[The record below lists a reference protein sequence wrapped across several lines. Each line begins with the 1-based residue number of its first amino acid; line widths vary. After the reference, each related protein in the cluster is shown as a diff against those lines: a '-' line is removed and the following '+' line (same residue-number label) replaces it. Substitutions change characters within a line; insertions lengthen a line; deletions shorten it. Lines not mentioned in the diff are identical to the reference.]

1 MYGELTKRGYRVTPQ
16 VKVGSYRIDMV
27 VEGHNDAR
35 QAVEC
40 DGDKHH
46 GADKWA
52 DDMQRERN
60 IRRAGW
66 GVFWRCFATSFIRR
80 RRDMLDD
87 LLKTLAERGIEP
99 IGAEGAPRSVHTE
112 RRLGS
117 FVTPPKDQDDL
128 MAVEVAASA
137 QTSPPAVRPAPSSSV
152 SEDAPPAEAPPLPP
166 TDDGNLPGGGQV
178 LVPSVRSGDG
188 SLSFSEYSEYSGS
201 PGSDPRSVNMIVVS
215 EGIVRIVEVEGP
227 VVAKR
232 AYDIY
237 LRGCG
242 IRRMGPALRSAMNKA
257 LAHAVRQGRLVSE
270 NEPIESGL
278 LFSVV
283 RVHGRPPIRLRRR
296 GPRSFEEIPP
306 SELKVVAMYL
316 VQRHGFSSGSDEHLR
331 AVLEYF
337 DLKRLTTQ
345 VGTTLLE
352 ILERRFP
359 YVDEFINK
367 IPK

>member
-1 MYGELTKRGYRVTPQ
+1 MYDELTQRGYWVTPQ
-16 VKVGSYRIDMV
+16 VRVGQYRIDMV
-27 VEGHNDAR
+27 VEGHDDAR
-35 QAVEC
+35 LAVEC
-40 DGDKHH
+40 DGDKYH

-52 DDMQRERN
+52 DDMQRQRVLE
-60 IRRAGW
+60 RAGW
-66 GVFWRCFATSFIRR
+66 MFWRCFASAVIRR
-80 RRDMLDD
+80 RKEVLGD

-112 RRLGS
+112 RRLVS
-117 FVTPPKDQDDL
+117 IVTEPVNQGDL
-128 MAVEVAASA
+128 KPVEVAENA
-137 QTSPPAVRPAPSSSV
+137 QASPPAVRPAPSSSV
-152 SEDAPPAEAPPLPP
+152 REDVPPAEAPPNPSA
-166 TDDGNLPGGGQV
+166 DDGNLLGREQV
-178 LVPSVRSGDG
+178 LVPSVRSRDG
-188 SLSFSEYSEYSGS
+188 NLSFSEYSEYSGS
-201 PGSDPRSVNMIVVS
+201 PGNDPRNVNMIVVS

-242 IRRMGPALRSAMNKA
+242 IRRMGPELRSAMNKA
-257 LAHAVRQGRLVSE
+257 LAHAIRQGRLVSE
-270 NEPIESGL
+270 NEANERGQ

-283 RVHGRPPIRLRRR
+283 RVNGSPPIRLRSR

-306 SELKVVAMYL
+306 SELQVVANYL
-316 VQRHGFSSGSDEHLR
+316 AQRDGFASGSNEHLR
-331 AVLEYF
+331 AVLECF

-352 ILERRFP
+352 ILERRFS
-359 YVDEFINK
+359 YLDEFLNR